1 MRWSKPQS
9 APHPMLRTRDLALP
23 VMSKSTGNDGW
34 AGPAQP
40 VRQEGGPAAMR
51 VEVVPP
57 LDRWPPGF
65 CCTSHNFTLYRPFQ
79 QTHLC
84 ILRRT
89 QHIIEAAAYASATA
103 RARLALRAL
112 AAIRQR

>member
-40 VRQEGGPAAMR
+40 VRQEGSPAAMR

-57 LDRWPPGF
+57 ARQVAARFL
-65 CCTSHNFTLYRPFQ
+65 L
-79 QTHLC
+79 
-84 ILRRT
+84 
-89 QHIIEAAAYASATA
+89 HIPQ
-103 RARLALRAL
+103 LH
-112 AAIRQR
+112 AI